1 MIEVDPSD
9 KRGFVSNFALVLNQ
23 ARQKDQCLVLPGAYD
38 ALSARIIES
47 QGFEAVYLT
56 GAGFANSGLGV
67 PDIGLV
73 TVSELRDHVARV
85 ADVVSIPLVVD
96 ADTGFGN
103 AINMRR
109 TIRMLERA
117 GASAVQIEDQVF
129 PKKCGHFSGKDV
141 ISLNEMI
148 QKIHAAV
155 DARDSNDLQIIAR
168 TDSRAVFSLDVAL
181 ERAAAF
187 KEAGADI
194 IFVEAPESIEEMRI
208 IGKSSDLP
216 LVANMVEGGKTPLK
230 TVEELSALG
239 FSIAL
244 FANAALRSAQKAVTE
259 TMSELKETGSTNG
272 VLHALSGWEDRQ
284 NAVGKSYFDELESK
298 YSTEESL

>member
-1 MIEVDPSD
+1 
-9 KRGFVSNFALVLNQ
+9 VSNFAIVLNQ

-73 TVSELRDHVARV
+73 TASELRDHVARV

-117 GASAVQIEDQVF
+117 GASAIQIEDQVF

-259 TMSELKETGSTNG
+259 TMSELKKTGSTNG

>member
-1 MIEVDPSD
+1 MLETDPGD
-9 KRGFVSNFALVLNQ
+9 RRGSVSNFALVLNQ

-117 GASAVQIEDQVF
+117 GASAIQIEDQVF

-141 ISLNEMI
+141 ISLNEMV

-155 DARDSNDLQIIAR
+155 DARDSNELQIIAR

-259 TMSELKETGSTNG
+259 TMSELKKTGSTNG

>member
-1 MIEVDPSD
+1 VIKVDPSD
-9 KRGFVSNFALVLNQ
+9 KRGSVSNFALVLNQ

-117 GASAVQIEDQVF
+117 GASAIQIEDQVF

-259 TMSELKETGSTNG
+259 TMSELKKTGSTNG

>member
-1 MIEVDPSD
+1 
-9 KRGFVSNFALVLNQ
+9 
-23 ARQKDQCLVLPGAYD
+23 
-38 ALSARIIES
+38 
-47 QGFEAVYLT
+47 
-56 GAGFANSGLGV
+56 
-67 PDIGLV
+67 
-73 TVSELRDHVARV
+73 
-85 ADVVSIPLVVD
+85 
-96 ADTGFGN
+96 
-103 AINMRR
+103 
-109 TIRMLERA
+109 MLERA
-117 GASAVQIEDQVF
+117 GASAIQIEDQVF

-259 TMSELKETGSTNG
+259 TMSELKKTGSTNG

>member
-1 MIEVDPSD
+1 
-9 KRGFVSNFALVLNQ
+9 VSNFALVLNQ

-117 GASAVQIEDQVF
+117 GASAIQIEDQVF

-259 TMSELKETGSTNG
+259 TMSELKKTGSTNG

>member
-1 MIEVDPSD
+1 M
-9 KRGFVSNFALVLNQ
+9 SNFALVLNQ

-117 GASAVQIEDQVF
+117 GASAIQIEDQVF

-259 TMSELKETGSTNG
+259 TMSELKKTGSTNG

>member
-1 MIEVDPSD
+1 MIKVDPSD

-73 TVSELRDHVARV
+73 TASELRDHVARV

>member
-1 MIEVDPSD
+1 MIKVDPSD

-155 DARDSNDLQIIAR
+155 DARDSNELQIIAR

>member
-1 MIEVDPSD
+1 M
-9 KRGFVSNFALVLNQ
+9 SNFALVLNQ

-73 TVSELRDHVARV
+73 TASELRDHVARV

-117 GASAVQIEDQVF
+117 GASAIQIEDQVF

-259 TMSELKETGSTNG
+259 TMSELKKTGSTNG

>member
-1 MIEVDPSD
+1 M
-9 KRGFVSNFALVLNQ
+9 SNFALVLNQ

-117 GASAVQIEDQVF
+117 GASAIQIEDQVF

-141 ISLNEMI
+141 ISLNEMV

-155 DARDSNDLQIIAR
+155 DARDSNELQIIAR

-259 TMSELKETGSTNG
+259 TMSELKKTGSTNG

>member
-1 MIEVDPSD
+1 M
-9 KRGFVSNFALVLNQ
+9 SNFALVLNQ

-117 GASAVQIEDQVF
+117 GASAIQIEDQVF

-141 ISLNEMI
+141 ISLNEMV

-155 DARDSNDLQIIAR
+155 DARASNELQIIAR

-259 TMSELKETGSTNG
+259 TMSELKKTGSTNG

>member
-1 MIEVDPSD
+1 MLETDPGDRRDS
-9 KRGFVSNFALVLNQ
+9 VSNFALVLNQ
-23 ARQKDQCLVLPGAYD
+23 ARQKDQCLVLPGAFD

-85 ADVVSIPLVVD
+85 SDVVSIPLVVD

-117 GASAVQIEDQVF
+117 GASAIQIEDQVF

-141 ISLNEMI
+141 ISLNEMV

-155 DARDSNDLQIIAR
+155 DARDSNELQIIAR

-259 TMSELKETGSTNG
+259 TMSELKKTGSTNG
-272 VLHALSGWEDRQ
+272 VLHALSSWEDRQ

>member
-1 MIEVDPSD
+1 MQRTGGSPVN
-9 KRGFVSNFALVLNQ
+9 NFAAVLAQSREKNY
-23 ARQKDQCLVLPGAYD
+23 CLVLPGAYD
-38 ALSARIIES
+38 ALSARVIES
-47 QGFEAVYLT
+47 HGFEAIYLT

-117 GASAVQIEDQVF
+117 GASAIQIEDQVF
-129 PKKCGHFSGKDV
+129 PKKCGHFDGKGV
-141 ISLNEMI
+141 ISLEEMV

-155 DARDSNDLQIIAR
+155 DARDSHDLQIIAR
-168 TDSRAVFSLDVAL
+168 TDARAVFSLEVAL
-181 ERAAAF
+181 ERAVAF

-194 IFVEAPESIEEMRI
+194 IFVEAPESVEEMRI
-208 IGKSSDLP
+208 IGQSSDLP

-230 TVEELSALG
+230 TVEELLALG

-244 FANAALRSAQKAVTE
+244 FANAALRSAQKAVSQ
-259 TMSELKETGSTNG
+259 TMLELKNTGSTNG
-272 VLHALSGWEDRQ
+272 VLDALSGWEDRQ
-284 NAVGKSYFDELESK
+284 NVVRKPYFDELESK
-298 YSTEESL
+298 YSTKESQ

>member
-1 MIEVDPSD
+1 M
-9 KRGFVSNFALVLNQ
+9 SNFALVLNQ

-141 ISLNEMI
+141 ISLNEMV

-155 DARDSNDLQIIAR
+155 DARDSNELQIIAR

-259 TMSELKETGSTNG
+259 TMSELKKTGSTNG